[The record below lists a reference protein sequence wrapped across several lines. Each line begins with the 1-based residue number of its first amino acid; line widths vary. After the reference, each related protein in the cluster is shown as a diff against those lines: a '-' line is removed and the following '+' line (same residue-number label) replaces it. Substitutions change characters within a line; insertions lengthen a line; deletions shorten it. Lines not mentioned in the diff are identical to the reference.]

1 MDQGNRGWPWGE
13 QRRRGR
19 RRRSRTCTHD
29 GVLKSVPRVNGD
41 RYERLTRGDQSTKI
55 CYRQTTTVGL
65 NVEIGT
71 KEDKLIYDL
80 PLLSVRGTYRPSH
93 LKTRVPRCSRPR
105 SLRQTDRI
113 TPRRPY
119 WNSSFLYARP
129 QTQSSDTTG
138 VGSGWWDEMSSCLP
152 LLSPH
157 LVLTCSSYDSRTG
170 SVPRIDILYSQCPDY
185 GCMNYLLGP
194 HFCSS
199 GFHLLSH
206 AEYWNDESD
215 TRDLV
220 VVGVVDWTLDQ
231 SFRLRVRVGSGLV
244 INVKPFSE
252 SIKQT
257 CNFKLFAT
265 EFTRVTSW

>member
-1 MDQGNRGWPWGE
+1 
-13 QRRRGR
+13 
-19 RRRSRTCTHD
+19 
-29 GVLKSVPRVNGD
+29 
-41 RYERLTRGDQSTKI
+41 
-55 CYRQTTTVGL
+55 
-65 NVEIGT
+65 
-71 KEDKLIYDL
+71 
-80 PLLSVRGTYRPSH
+80 
-93 LKTRVPRCSRPR
+93 
-105 SLRQTDRI
+105 
-113 TPRRPY
+113 
-119 WNSSFLYARP
+119 
-129 QTQSSDTTG
+129 
-138 VGSGWWDEMSSCLP
+138 
-152 LLSPH
+152 
-157 LVLTCSSYDSRTG
+157 
-170 SVPRIDILYSQCPDY
+170 
-185 GCMNYLLGP
+185 MNYLLGP